1 MNFST
6 FQRSSLTL
14 LIYNS
19 SYRKTIFILLMVK
32 ENFIYTK
39 LKKNSK
45 IVLLLWKEQSVS
57 SKRKVSANFLFLFNL
72 FCFKSFEEGILLS

>member
-32 ENFIYTK
+32 ENLIYTK
-39 LKKNSK
+39 VKKNSK
-45 IVLLLWKEQSVS
+45 IVLLFWKEQSVS